1 MASQQPALGSKCPSG
16 DAKTLR
22 AQRSLHQQQR
32 LQLEELDPMNSESQM
47 LVDLRS
53 QLAINTDLL
62 GHLERESQHL
72 RQVDAPQSSAA
83 SEARKQALPKL
94 DAALQRIR
102 QHRNFWLSLSPEV
115 RSTKH
120 EIRELLRQNQDLIMR
135 LIILDRENE
144 QLLLRRGLIPPKHL
158 PPAQRQRPHYVAD
171 MYRRNHSTGNPAG
184 TKPDEDR

>member
-1 MASQQPALGSKCPSG
+1 
-16 DAKTLR
+16 
-22 AQRSLHQQQR
+22 
-32 LQLEELDPMNSESQM
+32 MNSESQM

-83 SEARKQALPKL
+83 SEA
-94 DAALQRIR
+94 RIR

-171 MYRRNHSTGNPAG
+171 MYRRNHSTGTPAG